1 MKKKKI
7 CIVEDD
13 HKNLELYTAIF
24 NQMENIEIISSRNG
38 KDGLELV
45 KLSNP
50 DLVIVDYDLPVLNGV
65 KICKELRKIEKFK
78 NLTIIIISSSPIKGD
93 KDEIFREAGFDRWLE
108 KPLDIKE
115 FRKLISELLS

>member
-78 NLTIIIISSSPIKGD
+78 KLTIIIISSSPIKGD